1 MHESHLVSD
10 LIARVDAGRESDVEK
25 VGRIVLRVGAL
36 ASVSPDSLKTG
47 IEMRA
52 ATAWGYVP
60 EVVIEASTDI
70 RDPGAIGVTLV
81 SIRLE
86 D

>member
-10 LIARVDAGRESDVEK
+10 LIARVDAGLESDVEK

-36 ASVSPDSLKTG
+36 ASVSPDSLITG
-47 IEMRA
+47 LEMKA
-52 ATAWGYVP
+52 AAVWGYVP
-60 EVVIEASTDI
+60 EILIETSTDI